1 MPWGLI
7 CLDYPLFF
15 KLHINLRKMK
25 KIILISIIILV
36 FGFVYKVIS
45 YTSSNSYSF
54 IVKDELKL
62 ERIINRTYLD
72 SIDITT
78 AVGNKN
84 DTLFQ
89 IKFKHYCLLV
99 WNISNYKNITKDQ
112 VILDFNQRNRNFY
125 FTPFSNREISP
136 VLTLKYK
143 MHDHISKEISIN
155 LSMDSEVYDN
165 IEYKHGKGYCLK
177 TTKFGIGNEKK
188 RSNIIF
194 DFHKEKREVVFMFY
208 NKEGIKY
215 LLVFYSFDDLN
226 INKNILIN
234 MLN

>member
-1 MPWGLI
+1 
-7 CLDYPLFF
+7 
-15 KLHINLRKMK
+15 MK
-25 KIILISIIILV
+25 KIILISIIILAI
-36 FGFVYKVIS
+36 GFIYKVIS
-45 YTSSNSYSF
+45 YTSSNSYNF
-54 IVKDELKL
+54 IEKDELRL
-62 ERIINRTYLD
+62 NSILNRAYLD

-89 IKFKHYCLLV
+89 IKLKHYCLLV
-99 WNISNYKNITKDQ
+99 WNISNYKNITKDH
-112 VILDFNQRNRNFY
+112 IMLDFNQRNRNFY

-143 MHDHISKEISIN
+143 MPDHISKEISLN
-155 LSMDSEVYDN
+155 LSLNSEVYDS
-165 IEYKHGKGYCLK
+165 IEYKQEKGYCLK
-177 TTKFGIGNEKK
+177 TTKFGIGNDKK

-208 NKEGIKY
+208 NKEGINY
-215 LLVFYSFDDLN
+215 LLVFYSFNDLK
-226 INKNILIN
+226 IDKSTLIN